1 MRIRAIHNGKVVYI
15 VQIFNDEIFSK
26 CPMCAYIEEDG
37 TELKFDNSITFKID
51 DSAYQS
57 LKLREV

>member
-15 VQIFNDEIFSK
+15 VQIFNDELYNC

-37 TELKFDNSITFKID
+37 TELKFDNPITFKID
-51 DSAYQS
+51 DSAYKS
-57 LKLREV
+57 LKLREA